1 MDPKSDVGQRS
12 RYLVLAP
19 GFSLNKKTKT
29 GHFAL
34 SNKIYHHSQF
44 LSDKLR
50 TLNCDVT
57 QNLNTIG
64 ACWYFWKGSWTS
76 KAHKPVT
83 LS

>member
-1 MDPKSDVGQRS
+1 MKFLYCNFLKFLMDPKSDVGHRS

-44 LSDKLR
+44 LSDNYVL
-50 TLNCDVT
+50 
-57 QNLNTIG
+57 
-64 ACWYFWKGSWTS
+64 
-76 KAHKPVT
+76 
-83 LS
+83 